1 MRRILPKHLA
11 IKLTIILVTFFIGVL
26 TSSLL
31 TSKQSAPPVENLKE
45 ACHPESS
52 RTSEPHGVVD
62 YYLLL
67 PDQYFEANKEQRLN
81 WMLDAKRGAVVDLEH
96 GYIYAPGD
104 GAQTDIYVRL
114 FARTNQRPLI
124 AVKSYASDSQDFSYL
139 DFFEYKDG
147 GLYPVNVAPV
157 TVNERFRVEL
167 PRIGD
172 TIHVSNAHG
181 SPLYDLVWSETKF
194 QVRRR

>member
-1 MRRILPKHLA
+1 MKSSFLKRLA
-11 IKLTIILVTFFIGVL
+11 TKLTVISMTFFLGVM
-26 TSSLL
+26 SSSVL
-31 TSKQSAPPVENLKE
+31 TSKQPTVPVENLKE
-45 ACHPESS
+45 ACRPESS
-52 RTSEPHGVVD
+52 QTSEPHGVVD

-67 PDQYFEANKEQRLN
+67 PDQYFEANEEQRVN
-81 WMLDAKRGAVVDLEH
+81 WMLNGGRGAVVDLDH

-114 FARTNQRPLI
+114 FERPNQGPLI
-124 AVKSYASDSQDFSYL
+124 AVKSYASDSQDFTYL

-167 PRIGD
+167 PRVGN
-172 TIHVSNAHG
+172 TINVSNAQG
-181 SPLYDLVWSETKF
+181 SPLYDLVWSQTEFK
-194 QVRRR
+194 VKRR